1 VNEKPS
7 SIERLL
13 SGHRRVALDSNVLIY
28 LVEGAASRGEVAG
41 RLVSRLID
49 QGIEMVLATIGL
61 SEILMGPA
69 RAGDPD
75 GFESLAAELRGM
87 GLRLVALDASIA
99 EDAAW
104 LRGRARLDL
113 VDAIHVASARAAGAT
128 LFLTNDR
135 GIPSVPQL
143 EVVSLD
149 DLVACRRAV
158 DPARGCRDPG
168 PAPARKAPL

>member
-1 VNEKPS
+1 MNEKPS

-28 LVEGAASRGEVAG
+28 LVEGMAGRGEVAG
-41 RLVSRLID
+41 RVVSALIE
-49 QGIEMVLATIGL
+49 QGIEMVLATVGL
-61 SEILMGPA
+61 TEVLTGPA
-69 RAGDPD
+69 RAGDVV
-75 GFESLAAELRGM
+75 GFESLADELRGM

-113 VDAIHVASARAAGAT
+113 LDAIHVASARAAGAT

-143 EVVSLD
+143 AVVYLD
-149 DLVACRRAV
+149 DLVA
-158 DPARGCRDPG
+158 
-168 PAPARKAPL
+168 

>member
-13 SGHRRVALDSNVLIY
+13 SGHRRVSLDSNVLIY
-28 LVEGAASRGEVAG
+28 LVEGVAG
-41 RLVSRLID
+41 RGEIAGRVVSTLLE
-49 QGIEMVLATIGL
+49 QGIHIVLATIGL
-61 SEILMGPA
+61 SEILIGPA
-69 RAGDPD
+69 RAGDVV
-75 GFESLAAELRGM
+75 GLESLADELRSM
-87 GLRLVALDASIA
+87 GLHLVSLDPSIA

-113 VDAIHVASARAAGAT
+113 IDAIHLASARSAGAT

-143 EVVSLD
+143 EVVYLD
-149 DLVACRRAV
+149 DLVA
-158 DPARGCRDPG
+158 
-168 PAPARKAPL
+168 

>member
-1 VNEKPS
+1 MNDRRS

-13 SGHRRVALDSNVLIY
+13 SGHKRVAFDSSVLIY
-28 LVEGAASRGEVAG
+28 LAEDLADRGEIAGELVAALTDRG
-41 RLVSRLID
+41 ID
-49 QGIEMVLATIGL
+49 MVLATIGL
-61 SEILMGPA
+61 SEILTGPA
-69 RAGDPD
+69 RAGDAA
-75 GFESLAAELRGM
+75 GFEALAGELREL

-113 VDAIHVASARAAGAT
+113 IDAIHIASARAAGAT

-143 EVVSLD
+143 EVVYLD
-149 DLVACRRAV
+149 DLVA
-158 DPARGCRDPG
+158 
-168 PAPARKAPL
+168 

>member
-1 VNEKPS
+1 MNDRPS

-28 LVEGAASRGEVAG
+28 LVEGMASRGEIAG
-41 RLVSRLID
+41 RVISTLLE
-49 QGIEMVLATIGL
+49 QGIDVVLATVGL
-61 SEILMGPA
+61 SEILTGPA
-69 RAGDPD
+69 RAGDVV
-75 GFESLAAELRGM
+75 GFESLADELRGM

-113 VDAIHVASARAAGAT
+113 VDAIHIASARAAGAT

-135 GIPSVPQL
+135 EIPSVPHL
-143 EVVSLD
+143 EVAYLD
-149 DLVACRRAV
+149 DLVA
-158 DPARGCRDPG
+158 
-168 PAPARKAPL
+168 